1 MIMKK
6 NNLVKIILFLISVM
20 TLSACGV
27 QSHSHTTEKNEN
39 TVDFTQAEK
48 TDSLNLK
55 YAEEFSVDKYGDY
68 SLITIDGGNKF
79 LIVPEN
85 CDTPS
90 NVPSDIYILKQPLD
104 KTYIVSTSVMDLISR
119 IGAVSDI
126 RLSGTKEKNWYVEDA
141 VKAMENGDMLY
152 AGKYSAPDYEL
163 ILNEGCNLVIENTMI
178 YHNPEVKEKLE
189 NLGIPVLVEKS
200 SYEKNPL
207 GRLEWIKL
215 YGVLYGKETEAE
227 CYFDSQS
234 EKIESVMQNEN
245 TGKTVAFFSVTQN
258 GSVTVRKPNDY
269 ISQMIHMA
277 GGNYIIQSSDAEENA
292 LSTMNMQMEDF
303 YAAAKNA
310 DILIYNSTIE
320 GEITSISDLTAK
332 DNLFNDFKAVK
343 DGNVYCTSN
352 NFFQKSTGIAEFIED
367 LNTIF
372 TDGNTDNLTF
382 LKRLR

>member
-104 KTYIVSTSVMDLISR
+104 KTYLVSTSVMDLISR

-152 AGKYSAPDYEL
+152 AGKYNTPDYEL
-163 ILNEGCNLVIENTMI
+163 ILNEGCNLAIENTMI

-215 YGVLYGKETEAE
+215 YGVLYGKENEAE
-227 CYFDSQS
+227 SYFNSQA
-234 EKIESVMQNEN
+234 EKIEAVMQSEN
-245 TGKTVAFFSVTQN
+245 TGKTLAFFSVTQN

-320 GEITSISDLTAK
+320 GEITSVSDLTAK

>member
-27 QSHSHTTEKNEN
+27 QSHSHTTEKNKN

-68 SLITIDGGNKF
+68 SLITIDGGSKF

-104 KTYIVSTSVMDLISR
+104 KTYLVSTSVMDLISR

-227 CYFDSQS
+227 RYFDSQS
-234 EKIESVMQNEN
+234 EKIEAVMQNEN
-245 TGKTVAFFSVTQN
+245 TGKTIAFFSVTQN

-320 GEITSISDLTAK
+320 GEITSVSDLTAK

>member
-68 SLITIDGGNKF
+68 SLITIDGGSKF

-320 GEITSISDLTAK
+320 GEITSVSDLTAK

>member
-39 TVDFTQAEK
+39 TVDFAQAEK

-163 ILNEGCNLVIENTMI
+163 ILNEGCNLAIENTMI

-227 CYFDSQS
+227 RYFDSQS

-320 GEITSISDLTAK
+320 GEITSVSDLTAK

>member
-1 MIMKK
+1 MKK

-27 QSHSHTTEKNEN
+27 QSHSHTTEKNET
-39 TVDFTQAEK
+39 TVDFTPAEK

-68 SLITIDGGNKF
+68 SLITIDGSDKF
-79 LIVPEN
+79 LVVPEN
-85 CDTPS
+85 CETPS
-90 NVPSDIYILKQPLD
+90 NVPSDISVLKQPLD
-104 KTYIVSTSVMDLISR
+104 KTYLVSTSVMDLISR

-141 VKAMENGDMLY
+141 VKAMENGDMIY

-163 ILNEGCNLVIENTMI
+163 ILNEGCNLAIENTMI

-215 YGVLYGKETEAE
+215 YSVLYGKENEAE
-227 CYFDSQS
+227 SYFDSQA
-234 EKIESVMQNEN
+234 EKIETVMQSEN

-320 GEITSISDLTAK
+320 GEITSVSDLTAK

-343 DGNVYCTSN
+343 EGNVYCTSN

-372 TDGNTDNLTF
+372 TDGNKDNLTF

>member
-68 SLITIDGGNKF
+68 SLITIDGGSKF

-104 KTYIVSTSVMDLISR
+104 KTYLVSTSVMDLISR

-320 GEITSISDLTAK
+320 GEITSVSDLTAK

>member
-68 SLITIDGGNKF
+68 SLITIDGGSKF

-104 KTYIVSTSVMDLISR
+104 KTYLVSTSVMDLISR

-163 ILNEGCNLVIENTMI
+163 ILNEGCNLAIENTMI

-320 GEITSISDLTAK
+320 GEITSVSDLTAK

>member
-1 MIMKK
+1 
-6 NNLVKIILFLISVM
+6 
-20 TLSACGV
+20 
-27 QSHSHTTEKNEN
+27 
-39 TVDFTQAEK
+39 
-48 TDSLNLK
+48 
-55 YAEEFSVDKYGDY
+55 
-68 SLITIDGGNKF
+68 
-79 LIVPEN
+79 
-85 CDTPS
+85 
-90 NVPSDIYILKQPLD
+90 
-104 KTYIVSTSVMDLISR
+104 
-119 IGAVSDI
+119 
-126 RLSGTKEKNWYVEDA
+126 
-141 VKAMENGDMLY
+141 
-152 AGKYSAPDYEL
+152 
-163 ILNEGCNLVIENTMI
+163 
-178 YHNPEVKEKLE
+178 
-189 NLGIPVLVEKS
+189 
-200 SYEKNPL
+200 
-207 GRLEWIKL
+207 
-215 YGVLYGKETEAE
+215 
-227 CYFDSQS
+227 
-234 EKIESVMQNEN
+234 MQNEN

-303 YAAAKNA
+303 YAAAKND

-320 GEITSISDLTAK
+320 GEITSVSDLTSK

>member
-104 KTYIVSTSVMDLISR
+104 KTYLVSTSVMDLISR

-227 CYFDSQS
+227 RYFDSQS

-320 GEITSISDLTAK
+320 GEITSVSDLTAK

>member
-104 KTYIVSTSVMDLISR
+104 KTYLVSTSVMDLISR

-320 GEITSISDLTAK
+320 GEITSVSDLTAK

>member
-104 KTYIVSTSVMDLISR
+104 KTYLVSTSVMDLISR

-163 ILNEGCNLVIENTMI
+163 ILNEGCNLAIENTMI

-227 CYFDSQS
+227 RYFDSQS
-234 EKIESVMQNEN
+234 EKIEAVMQNEN
-245 TGKTVAFFSVTQN
+245 TGKNVAFFSVTQN

-320 GEITSISDLTAK
+320 GEITSVSDLTAK

>member
-104 KTYIVSTSVMDLISR
+104 KTYLVSTSVMDLISR

-163 ILNEGCNLVIENTMI
+163 ILNEGCNLAIENTMI

-227 CYFDSQS
+227 RYFDSQS

-292 LSTMNMQMEDF
+292 LYTMNMQMEDF

-320 GEITSISDLTAK
+320 GEITSVSDLTAK

>member
-39 TVDFTQAEK
+39 TVDFAQAEK

-68 SLITIDGGNKF
+68 SLITIDGSSKF

-90 NVPSDIYILKQPLD
+90 NVPSGIYILKQPLD
-104 KTYIVSTSVMDLISR
+104 KTYLVSTSVMDLISR

-234 EKIESVMQNEN
+234 EKIEAVMQNEN

-320 GEITSISDLTAK
+320 GEITSVSDLTAK

>member
-1 MIMKK
+1 MKK

-27 QSHSHTTEKNEN
+27 QSHSHTTEKNET
-39 TVDFTQAEK
+39 TVDFTPAEK

-68 SLITIDGGNKF
+68 SLITIDGSDKF
-79 LIVPEN
+79 LVVPEN
-85 CDTPS
+85 CEIPS
-90 NVPSDIYILKQPLD
+90 NVPAGIAVLKQPLD
-104 KTYIVSTSVMDLISR
+104 KTYLVSTSVMDLISR

-141 VKAMENGDMLY
+141 VKAMENGDMIY

-163 ILNEGCNLVIENTMI
+163 ILNEDCNLAIENTMI

-215 YGVLYGKETEAE
+215 YGVLYGKENEAE
-227 CYFDSQS
+227 NYFNSQA
-234 EKIESVMQNEN
+234 EKTETVMQNEN

-320 GEITSISDLTAK
+320 GEITSVSDLTAK

-343 DGNVYCTSN
+343 EGNVYCTSN

-367 LNTIF
+367 LNNIF
-372 TDGNTDNLTF
+372 TDKNTDNLTF

>member
-68 SLITIDGGNKF
+68 SLITIDGGSKF

-104 KTYIVSTSVMDLISR
+104 KTYLVSTSVMDLISR

-163 ILNEGCNLVIENTMI
+163 ILNEGCNLAIENTMI

-227 CYFDSQS
+227 RYFDSQS

-320 GEITSISDLTAK
+320 GEITSVSDLTAK